1 MLVKPGGHAALPS
14 RPLEPSAFSLHKQV
28 PKGDPNNFLRKATG
42 TGGTLVKP
50 VLSDEGDSPGRNRYG
65 GGGGGGN
72 MFGRAAGRRN
82 DAMRKRPNP
91 PNTEFRRFYERG
103 DLPVQVEHG
112 GTANKIAWKVQ
123 IEKLDFHHYLP
134 VFFDGLREVESPY
147 DFLAAGHRRHA
158 PHRLEQGGWVG
169 GWVVLA
175 KEKYEENT
183 KRNPLSPI
191 AKMAFRPS
199 SSSFQRSCR

>member
-1 MLVKPGGHAALPS
+1 MGFDTTNASGLVLVKPGGHAALPS

-147 DFLAAGHRRHA
+147 DFLAMQGIDDM
-158 PHRLEQGGWVG
+158 LLTGWNKVGGWGGGWV
-169 GWVVLA
+169 LA
-175 KEKYEENT
+175 RRE
-183 KRNPLSPI
+183 I
-191 AKMAFRPS
+191 
-199 SSSFQRSCR
+199 